1 MDLKQLYY
9 FKTIVDTG
17 SISKAAKALYMAQPP
32 LSQNLKRLET
42 ELDATLI
49 YRTNRQWK
57 LTEAGSTLYE
67 RAVIMLQKSADIVT
81 EIQEISQGAR
91 GTLAI
96 GVSSTCISYLPR
108 MIKTFRAAYPNVYL
122 KIWKGDSSYLEELL
136 QEGIIEIAFMLLPM
150 QLDTYHFSK
159 LGPEPF
165 VIATPTQ
172 WEAQL
177 IRKDIQLEQIVHYP
191 FLMLAPMEGY
201 AVYEN
206 IIQHFHKHHLSPNV
220 IMECKDI
227 STLLAL
233 VASGVGLS
241 ILPKSAIQKAFY
253 HDIVAIDMKNFGFSI
268 EPSVIWLKNHRLSK
282 AAERFLMYTNNNQV

>member
-1 MDLKQLYY
+1 MDLKQLSY
-9 FKTIVDTG
+9 FKTIVDAG
-17 SISKAAKALYMAQPP
+17 SISKAAKTLYMAQPP

-49 YRTNRQWK
+49 HRTNQQWE
-57 LTEAGSTLYE
+57 LTEAGSTLYKH
-67 RAVIMLQKSADIVT
+67 AVNMLQKSKDIVT
-81 EIQEISQGAR
+81 EIQEFSQGTR
-91 GTLAI
+91 GTLTL
-96 GVSSTCISYLPR
+96 GVSSTCISYLPE
-108 MIKTFRAAYPNVYL
+108 MIKTFRAAHPNVYL
-122 KIWKGDSSYLEELL
+122 KIWRGDSSYLEELL
-136 QEGIIEIAFMLLPM
+136 QEGVIEMAFMLLPM
-150 QLDTYHFSK
+150 KLDAYHFIK
-159 LGPEPF
+159 LPSEPF
-165 VIATPTQ
+165 VIAAPKQ
-172 WEAQL
+172 WEKQL
-177 IRKDIQLEQIVHYP
+177 VTDDVQLNQIVNYP

-206 IIQHFHKHHLSPNV
+206 IIQHFHKHYLSPNV

-253 HDIVAIDMKNFGFSI
+253 HDIAAIDMKNFDFFI

-282 AAERFLMYTNNNQV
+282 AAERFLAYQ